1 LEITDSTPRVDDGH
15 PCFHPTGAPEK
26 NHCDRMYALAHSLL
40 FFLQADHRRLGGK
53 PMMYR
58 FNHFK
63 EETDERWPMK
73 IVKGF

>member
-1 LEITDSTPRVDDGH
+1 MTATLAFIRPARRRKTIVTACMPWH
-15 PCFHPTGAPEK
+15 TACF
-26 NHCDRMYALAHSLL
+26 
-40 FFLQADHRRLGGK
+40 FFLQADHRRPGGK